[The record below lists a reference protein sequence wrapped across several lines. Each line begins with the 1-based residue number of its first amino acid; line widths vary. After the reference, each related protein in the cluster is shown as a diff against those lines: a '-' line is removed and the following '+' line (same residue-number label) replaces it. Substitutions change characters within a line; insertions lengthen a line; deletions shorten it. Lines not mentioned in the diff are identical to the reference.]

1 MLKYTTSYIEHDYGE
16 RSPRGINLDS
26 SFDFESASDKSDDN
40 NEDSV
45 SLSHISVAQDN
56 ASDSSKF
63 DTDFDDSFSSEGEE
77 VWDEMELLEEEN
89 EKVNESNSVNE
100 VVFGSRLSSF

>member
-45 SLSHISVAQDN
+45 SSHISV
-56 ASDSSKF
+56 
-63 DTDFDDSFSSEGEE
+63 
-77 VWDEMELLEEEN
+77 
-89 EKVNESNSVNE
+89 
-100 VVFGSRLSSF
+100 